1 MMQEPQTEQEPQV
14 EPESEQEAE
23 QIFDSSEAPEPSV
36 DEPKTEPS
44 ISDLPDEI
52 VLVDDL
58 EGYRKFCAEHEGKSL
73 LHSSG
78 DPEIKFSDF
87 TEEDKYDLFLASKAN
102 DTEQMDR
109 IIARRDAVMEL
120 TAE

>member
-1 MMQEPQTEQEPQV
+1 MEQEPQA
-14 EPESEQEAE
+14 EQESKQEVE
-23 QIFDSSEAPEPSV
+23 QIFDSSDAPEPSV
-36 DEPKTEPS
+36 DEPKTEPN

-52 VLVDDL
+52 VLVDDI
-58 EGYRKFCAEHEGKSL
+58 EGYKKFCAEHEGKSL
-73 LHSSG
+73 IHSSG
-78 DPEIKFSDF
+78 EPEIKFSDF
-87 TEEDKYDLFLASKAN
+87 TEADKYDLFLASKAN

>member
-14 EPESEQEAE
+14 KQGAE

-36 DEPKTEPS
+36 DEPETGPS
-44 ISDLPDEI
+44 TGDLPDEI
-52 VLVDDL
+52 VLVDDP
-58 EGYRKFCAEHEGKSL
+58 EGYQKFCAEHEGKSL
-73 LHSSG
+73 VHSSG
-78 DPEIKFSDF
+78 EPTIKFSDF

-120 TAE
+120 TA

>member
-1 MMQEPQTEQEPQV
+1 MMQEPQMEQEPQA

-23 QIFDSSEAPEPSV
+23 QIFDSSETPEPSV

-52 VLVDDL
+52 VLVGDI
-58 EGYRKFCAEHEGKSL
+58 EGYQKFCAEHEGKSL
-73 LHSSG
+73 IHSSA

>member
-1 MMQEPQTEQEPQV
+1 M
-14 EPESEQEAE
+14 
-23 QIFDSSEAPEPSV
+23 
-36 DEPKTEPS
+36 K
-44 ISDLPDEI
+44 
-52 VLVDDL
+52 
-58 EGYRKFCAEHEGKSL
+58 GKSL

-78 DPEIKFSDF
+78 EPEIKFSDF

-120 TAE
+120 TA

>member
-1 MMQEPQTEQEPQV
+1 MNHRHSKHQAM
-14 EPESEQEAE
+14 
-23 QIFDSSEAPEPSV
+23 SSA
-36 DEPKTEPS
+36 
-44 ISDLPDEI
+44 
-52 VLVDDL
+52 
-58 EGYRKFCAEHEGKSL
+58 
-73 LHSSG
+73 

-87 TEEDKYDLFLASKAN
+87 TEEDKYDLFLVSKAN

>member
-1 MMQEPQTEQEPQV
+1 MMQEPQTEQ
-14 EPESEQEAE
+14 QEAE

-44 ISDLPDEI
+44 TSDLPDEI

-58 EGYRKFCAEHEGKSL
+58 EGYRKFCAEHEGGSL
-73 LHSSG
+73 IHSSG
-78 DPEIKFSDF
+78 EPKIKFSDF